1 MPTAVTTTSL
11 LDRLVQR
18 CTPGSGNDTVVGGSA
33 YLKVEDSTGHLIV
46 KGAAGYA
53 DINKSGDGNVSF
65 AGAAGGVS
73 IDHLGN
79 HGDVS
84 YGGAAAYNGITRKG
98 LSGNVTFAGAGGI
111 QCPLA

>member
-1 MPTAVTTTSL
+1 MHT
-11 LDRLVQR
+11 
-18 CTPGSGNDTVVGGSA
+18 GSGNDKVVGGSA
-33 YLKVEDSTGHLIV
+33 YLKVVDSTGLLTV

-53 DINKSGDGNVSF
+53 DINKIGDGNVSF

-73 IDHLGN
+73 KDHLGN

-84 YGGAAAYNGITRKG
+84 YGGAAAYNCITRKG
-98 LSGNVTFAGAGGI
+98 LSGNVTIAGAGI